1 MAFEMEYIVKWK
13 KSFRYWF
20 FVGTILIFMQLS
32 FSVFSYAQQHPE
44 LFSGIE
50 LLELKTETR
59 TVKIFYD
66 PKITTVINKEPDNPI
81 KYNIQGISGIKII
94 RAIRTKISLNTQEY
108 YIIDF
113 DEGASDDP
121 TFILLKEENKK
132 LKYISHMPGTSLVI
146 PGDGNLYISGH
157 TNDMFDKRRK
167 FSLSKDRIVEVQQ
180 PYYYVGLETKIKKKI
195 DLYSTPQ
202 QSEVIHSLLKGSK
215 VTVLLNKGDLY
226 LLKTS
231 FGLVGWTQIPYGSQE
246 TSIEGL
252 YFAGD

>member
-1 MAFEMEYIVKWK
+1 MVFEMEYIVKWK

-20 FVGTILIFMQLS
+20 LVGTILIFMQLS
-32 FSVFSYAQQHPE
+32 FSDFSYAQQLPQPFVGLE
-44 LFSGIE
+44 V
-50 LLELKTETR
+50 LELKTEAR

-121 TFILLKEENKK
+121 TFIFLKEENKK
-132 LKYISHMPGTSLVI
+132 LKYISHTPGTSLVI

-157 TNDMFDKRRK
+157 TNNMFDKRRK
-167 FSLSKDRIVEVQQ
+167 FSLNQNRIFEVQQ
-180 PYYYVGLETKIKKKI
+180 PYYYVGLETKVKKRI
-195 DLYSTPQ
+195 ELYSTPQ
-202 QSEVIHSLLKGSK
+202 QSEVIHSLSKGSK

-231 FGLVGWTQIPYGSQE
+231 FGLVGWIQIPYGSQE
-246 TSIEGL
+246 ASIENL